1 MQRKRRS
8 PRPGWFVHVYP
19 LLQLQVGMQD
29 VLRVDLASHF
39 HGCAPADPVT
49 GENPRELLQLL
60 LRSLPQL
67 LLLLGNRGLLGVAL
81 G

>member
-1 MQRKRRS
+1 
-8 PRPGWFVHVYP
+8 
-19 LLQLQVGMQD
+19 MQD

-39 HGCAPADPVT
+39 HGCVPADPVT